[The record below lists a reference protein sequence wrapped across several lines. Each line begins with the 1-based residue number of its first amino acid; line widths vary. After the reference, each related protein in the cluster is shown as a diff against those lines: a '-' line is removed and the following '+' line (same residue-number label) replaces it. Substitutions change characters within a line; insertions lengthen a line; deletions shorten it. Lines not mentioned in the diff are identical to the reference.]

1 MKLHGNKFFKSVSPN
16 EFVEK
21 GTLIWTETTNVRN
34 KHVCEGPFFLLK
46 DWNLEAFES
55 KKSLSLLSIESGVVF
70 FVNSYSF
77 LFTTFY
83 ILDLDEK

>member
-1 MKLHGNKFFKSVSPN
+1 MKLHGNKFFKSVSSN

-21 GTLIWTETTNVRN
+21 GTLIWAETTNVRN
-34 KHVCEGPFFLLK
+34 DHSCEGPFFLLQ
-46 DWNLEAFES
+46 DWNPKAFES
-55 KKSLSLLSIESGVVF
+55 KKSLGLLSTESGVVL

-83 ILDLDEK
+83 ILDLDKK